1 MNINVSSPANHS
13 ARNICS
19 DTDIHKLQYNV
30 KMQICTG
37 ATGGG
42 NFSSLLRVITYK
54 FIRHRGITRL
64 NYVLRIAV
72 SGHLW
77 RPSSGRAN

>member
-13 ARNICS
+13 AHNICS

-37 ATGGG
+37 ATGGEI
-42 NFSSLLRVITYK
+42 SPHYCV
-54 FIRHRGITRL
+54 
-64 NYVLRIAV
+64 
-72 SGHLW
+72 
-77 RPSSGRAN
+77 

>member
-1 MNINVSSPANHS
+1 MNINVSSPVNHS

-37 ATGGG
+37 ATGGK
-42 NFSSLLRVITYK
+42 FLLI
-54 FIRHRGITRL
+54 IAC
-64 NYVLRIAV
+64 NYI
-72 SGHLW
+72 
-77 RPSSGRAN
+77 